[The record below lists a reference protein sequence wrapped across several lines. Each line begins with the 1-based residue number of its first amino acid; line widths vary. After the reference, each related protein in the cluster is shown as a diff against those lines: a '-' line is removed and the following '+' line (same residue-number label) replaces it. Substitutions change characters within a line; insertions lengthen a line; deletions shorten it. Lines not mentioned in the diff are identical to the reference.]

1 MVAISKTEAAA
12 VRKRFPHL
20 HLRRTVNK
28 YFVEESSAVLEFL
41 KTLYAKKEKE

>member
-1 MVAISKTEAAA
+1 MISINKTEAAA

-28 YFVEESSAVLEFL
+28 YFVEESAAVIEFL
-41 KTLYAKKEKE
+41 KTLGVKKEKA

>member
-1 MVAISKTEAAA
+1 MISISKTEAAA

-28 YFVEESSAVLEFL
+28 YFVEESKAVIEFL
-41 KTLYAKKEKE
+41 KSLGTRKENA

>member
-1 MVAISKTEAAA
+1 MVSISKAEAAA

-28 YFVEESSAVLEFL
+28 YFVEENQAVLEFL
-41 KTLYAKKEKE
+41 KNLNVKKEEE

>member
-1 MVAISKTEAAA
+1 MVSITKSEAMA

-28 YFVEESSAVLEFL
+28 YFVEESKAVLDFL
-41 KTLYAKKEKE
+41 KNLGVKKENA

>member
-1 MVAISKTEAAA
+1 MVAISKAEAMA

-41 KTLYAKKEKE
+41 KTLWVKKEQV